1 MKRKFFAAFLSLC
14 MVMSLVPMTV
24 LAAEN
29 DGAGTPSTQ
38 LPDPVDGVI
47 TLETDTT
54 LQSTTFINEN
64 TVLDLNGKTL
74 TLNGEIGIVVNNN
87 TNFTVCDSSVTQPP
101 QVTDE
106 YDVNYSSGK
115 IQYNNSNCAIQ
126 VQNGANFVLESGTI
140 YSEKGNG
147 INVLAQTTPNE
158 AELNSSATINGG
170 YISAQEFGI
179 GVYGRTAILN
189 VNDGVIEARDN
200 AVVAGN
206 GSRKADYTPEGYVI
220 NVNGGTLIG
229 KITTSEY
236 ASCGIYHPNAGTVNV
251 TGGEIISTK
260 GAGIVARA
268 GQTNIS
274 GGRITALGDSNFTGR
289 VGDSRVVVSTS
300 GVVLDLAANYGGAD
314 IENGVATNADVYVS
328 GEATISG
335 TNSSIDVID
344 NEDSPGS
351 GVIEQDNVIITGGTF
366 TRLTNGQSSPDS
378 SAGKFFPAGALLT
391 QDTTTG
397 KVIASEPE
405 EGNPAVAE
413 VNGVPYTSLQ
423 SAIDMARDGDT
434 VTLLKDETLDATIKV
449 DKTVTIDLNQHTVA
463 GNAVRA
469 FHVINGTMTLTGI
482 GTVTSTTMQD
492 PNSSVIRV
500 GNNGTAGISPAGL
513 VVGENVVIKAPGTY
527 GISVFGNA
535 TEETLTVNGT
545 VTATG
550 PAPAISGN
558 GMYDGT
564 TITIGETANISAS
577 QSVAIYHPQVGTL
590 TINGG
595 SITGGIEA
603 KSGTIT
609 IKGNPS
615 ISAVGEKNHT
625 ANGNGPS
632 TTGYAIAIVD
642 NSAYGNG
649 ATITINS
656 GSYIGPVEYLKD
668 GNGVDSGNKSGSITV
683 CGGHFSAPVS
693 KEYLA
698 NTINAELYSLRNTE
712 APYSYYPTVDAAQ
725 AAAQPGDIV
734 TDLSQVSTG
743 AQDVTVTFNYGNGTT
758 IVQSVSSG
766 ATTILPTLN
775 DRGYNHF
782 VGWTDQA
789 GKHYDGGE
797 TVTITADTTFTA
809 QWSYIPPANPN
820 YKITIGAM
828 ENGTVTANPTAAKA
842 GATVTLTPVPDEGYA
857 LSTLTVTDRFGDA
870 VRVTENADGTYT
882 FTMPNGQVTVTATF
896 VETEEPVA
904 EPFID
909 VAEGD
914 WFYDAVVY
922 AYQNELMDGVGGN
935 RFAPNSET
943 TRAQLV
949 TILYRLEGEP
959 AVSGDLPFTDVEAG
973 IWYTDAILWA
983 AQNNIVNGVS
993 DTEFAPGD
1001 DLTRQQL
1008 VTILYR
1014 YAESKGYDVSNSA
1027 DLSGY
1032 PDAGQIQDYA
1042 QPAMAWAVA
1051 ENIIQGM
1058 EDGTLKP
1065 AGNASRAQ
1073 IATILMRFCEDV
1085 AQ

>member
-14 MVMSLVPMTV
+14 MVMSLVPMTA

-29 DGAGTPSTQ
+29 DESGTPSTQ

-54 LQSTTFINEN
+54 LQSTTIDED

-87 TNFTVCDSSVTQPP
+87 TSFTVCDSSVAQPP
-101 QVTDE
+101 QVTDK
-106 YDVNYSSGK
+106 YAVNYSSGK
-115 IQYNNSNCAIQ
+115 IQHNNNSNCAIQ
-126 VQNGANFVLESGTI
+126 VQNGANFTLESGTI

-147 INVLAQTTPNE
+147 VNVLAQTNPNNE
-158 AELNSSATINGG
+158 EKYNSSATINGG

-179 GVYGRTAILN
+179 GVYGRTAVLN
-189 VNDGVIEARDN
+189 VNGGVIEARDN
-200 AVVAGN
+200 AAVAGN
-206 GSRKADYTPEGYVI
+206 GSRDADYTPEGYVI
-220 NVNGGTLIG
+220 NVNEGTLIG
-229 KITTSEY
+229 KITSDGY

-251 TGGEIISTK
+251 IGGEIISTK

-274 GGRITALGDSNFTGR
+274 GGRITALGESNFAGK

-335 TNSSIDVID
+335 TNSSIDVI
-344 NEDSPGS
+344 EEQGS
-351 GVIEQDNVIITGGTF
+351 SGSEVREQDNVIITGGTF
-366 TRLTNGQSSPDS
+366 TSLTNGQSSPDS

-391 QDTTTG
+391 QDDTG
-397 KVIASEPE
+397 KVIAREPVGGE
-405 EGNPAVAE
+405 SAVAE
-413 VNGVPYTSLQ
+413 VNGVSYTSLQ
-423 SAIDMARDGDT
+423 RAIDMARDGDT
-434 VTLLKDETLDATIKV
+434 VTLLQDETLNDTITV

-469 FHVINGTMTLTGI
+469 FHVTNGTMTLTGR
-482 GTVTSTTMQD
+482 GTVTSTTMKD
-492 PNSSVIRV
+492 SNSSVIRV
-500 GNNGTAGISPAGL
+500 GNNGTEGTTPAGL
-513 VVGENVVIKAPGTY
+513 VVGENVVIEAPGTY
-527 GISVFGNA
+527 GISVFGDA
-535 TEETLTVNGT
+535 TKETLTVNGT

-564 TITIGETANISAS
+564 SITIGETANISAS
-577 QSVAIYHPQVGTL
+577 QSVAIYHPQDGTL
-590 TINGG
+590 IINGG
-595 SITGGIEA
+595 IITGGIEA

-609 IKGNPS
+609 INGNPS
-615 ISAVGEKNHT
+615 ISAVGEKDHA

-656 GSYIGPVEYLKD
+656 GSYNGPVEYLED
-668 GNGVDSGNKSGSITV
+668 GNGVGSGNKSGSITV
-683 CGGHFSAPVS
+683 SGGSFGESVAQYVADALNYEANANGIYTYHKTLDEA
-693 KEYLA
+693 LA
-698 NTINAELYSLRNTE
+698 TGGEVKSI
-712 APYSYYPTVDAAQ
+712 Q
-725 AAAQPGDIV
+725 AA
-734 TDLSQVSTG
+734 TTG
-743 AQDVTVTFNYGNGTT
+743 EDDTLTVTLIDRNDTT
-758 IVQSVSSG
+758 KIEVVSG
-766 ATTILPTLN
+766 EEIPLPSRS
-775 DRGYNHF
+775 DYGYNHF
-782 VGWTDQA
+782 VGWKSSVD
-789 GKHYDGGE
+789 GKTYQPGDKVDISGN
-797 TVTITADTTFTA
+797 VTFTA
-809 QWSYIPPANPN
+809 QWTYIPPANPN
-820 YKITIGAM
+820 YRIDIPDF
-828 ENGTVTANPTAAKA
+828 ENGTVTADPAAAKA
-842 GATVTLTPVPDEGYA
+842 GAKVTLTATPDEGYA
-857 LSTLTVTDRFGDA
+857 VGTITVTDRFGDA
-870 VRVTENADGTYT
+870 VKVTENADGTYT

-983 AQNNIVNGVS
+983 AENNIVNGVS

-1014 YAESKGYDVSNSA
+1014 YAEAKGYDVSASA

-1032 PDAGQIQDYA
+1032 PDADQVQDYA

>member
-14 MVMSLVPMTV
+14 MVMSLVPMAA
-24 LAAEN
+24 LAAETGETVVAKVGEAEYTSLSEAVN
-29 DGAGTPSTQ
+29 NAPSGATIVVQTNVDISETGLTIPVDKSLTLDINGKEIKAANTQVGRITVYGHLTIKDSTDTDQDGADCGKIYT
-38 LPDPVDGVI
+38 
-47 TLETDTT
+47 ETDYNGPTT
-54 LQSTTFINEN
+54 GYS
-64 TVLDLNGKTL
+64 V
-74 TLNGEIGIVVNNN
+74 IGIVGENASATMESGYIYAVRADASNKGQFGVGVDQGGD
-87 TNFTVCDSSVTQPP
+87 FTMTG
-101 QVTDE
+101 
-106 YDVNYSSGK
+106 GK
-115 IQYNNSNCAIQ
+115 IEAGWYAVSGNGNNST
-126 VQNGANFVLESGTI
+126 QN
-140 YSEKGNG
+140 SE
-147 INVLAQTTPNE
+147 
-158 AELNSSATINGG
+158 
-170 YISAQEFGI
+170 ISI
-179 GVYGRTAILN
+179 
-189 VNDGVIEARDN
+189 
-200 AVVAGN
+200 
-206 GSRKADYTPEGYVI
+206 
-220 NVNGGTLIG
+220 
-229 KITTSEY
+229 
-236 ASCGIYHPNAGTVNV
+236 
-251 TGGEIISTK
+251 TGGELISTADYAIYLPHS
-260 GAGIVARA
+260 GV
-268 GQTNIS
+268 TNIS
-274 GGRITALGDSNFTGR
+274 GGVIYGAAGGISIQRN
-289 VGDSRVVVSTS
+289 
-300 GVVLDLAANYGGAD
+300 VLN
-314 IENGVATNADVYVS
+314 
-328 GEATISG
+328 ISG
-335 TNSSIDVID
+335 DVLITSKGTGNTGNWGD
-344 NEDSPGS
+344 G
-351 GVIEQDNVIITGGTF
+351 TGGQGCAAVNVNARYGDCDVNISGGT
-366 TRLTNGQSSPDS
+366 LTAENDAIVLATGATHSTDVSVTGGSFSGDVTEY
-378 SAGKFFPAGALLT
+378 FPEGAILT
-391 QDTTTG
+391 QDTDG
-397 KVIASEPE
+397 KVIPNANAE
-405 EGNPAVAE
+405 ESAVAE

-423 SAIDMARDGDT
+423 SALNMARDGDT
-434 VTLLKDETLDATIKV
+434 VTLLKDETLNATITV
-449 DKTVTIDLNQHTVA
+449 DKTVTIDLNQRTVT
-463 GNAVRA
+463 GDAVRA
-469 FHVINGTMTLTGI
+469 FHVTSGTLTLTGT
-482 GTVTSTTMQD
+482 GTVTSTEMQD

-500 GNNGTAGISPAGL
+500 GNNGTASTSPAGL

-577 QSVAIYHPQVGTL
+577 QSVAIYHPQGGTL

-595 SITGGIEA
+595 IITGGIEA

-609 IKGNPS
+609 INGNPS

-642 NSAYGNG
+642 NSAYDDG
-649 ATITINS
+649 ATITING
-656 GSYIGPVEYLKD
+656 GSYNGPVEYLKD
-668 GNGVDSGNKSGSITV
+668 GNGVGTGNESGSITV
-683 CGGHFSAPVS
+683 SGGHFSAPVS
-693 KEYLA
+693 QEYLA
-698 NTINAELYSLRNTE
+698 NTINAELYSLRNPET
-712 APYSYYPTVDAAQ
+712 PYSYYPTVEDART
-725 AAAQPGDIV
+725 AAQPGDVV
-734 TDLSQVSTG
+734 TDLSDVDASTTTRY
-743 AQDVTVTFNYGNGTT
+743 DVVFHHGNGTT
-758 IVQSVSSG
+758 QTLSVYDG
-766 ATTILPTLN
+766 ASITLPTLSN
-775 DRGYNHF
+775 RGYNHF

-789 GKHYDGGE
+789 GKHYNGGDA
-797 TVTITADTTFTA
+797 VKITSDTTFTA

-870 VRVTENADGTYT
+870 VRVTENSDGTYT
-882 FTMPNGQVTVTATF
+882 FPMPNGQVTVTATF
-896 VETEEPVA
+896 VQVEEPA
-904 EPFID
+904 PTEPFVD
-909 VAEGD
+909 VNEGD

-1014 YAESKGYDVSNSA
+1014 YAEAKGYDVSASA

-1032 PDAGQIQDYA
+1032 PDAGQVQDYA

>member
-1 MKRKFFAAFLSLC
+1 
-14 MVMSLVPMTV
+14 MVISLVPMTA
-24 LAAEN
+24 LAAEGN
-29 DGAGTPSTQ
+29 VSYVSDAESLVSAANESGTIQ
-38 LPDPVDGVI
+38 LEQNISLNNNLNIAQDVDV
-47 TLETDTT
+47 T
-54 LQSTTFINEN
+54 
-64 TVLDLNGKTL
+64 LDLNGHNLDLASYSIRVSGNL
-74 TLNGEIGIVVNNN
+74 TVK
-87 TNFTVCDSSVTQPP
+87 DSSIGTTVPTVSEDGNYTVT
-101 QVTDE
+101 
-106 YDVNYSSGK
+106 YDSGK
-115 IQYNNSNCAIQ
+115 ITSTGSVVITQNNGI
-126 VQNGANFVLESGTI
+126 FTLESGSIESGYCALCAGSGSTT
-140 YSEKGNG
+140 SGTV
-147 INVLAQTTPNE
+147 NVY
-158 AELNSSATINGG
+158 GG
-170 YISAQEFGI
+170 YVLAQEFGVLTAKDSTANI
-179 GVYGRTAILN
+179 YG
-189 VNDGVIEARDN
+189 GVIETKDN
-200 AVVAGN
+200 AVLGGN
-206 GSRKADYTPEGYVI
+206 GTAGQGGYTI
-220 NVNGGTLIG
+220 NVYDGTLIG
-229 KITTSEY
+229 RITTADY
-236 ASCGIYHPNAGTVNV
+236 VSCGIYHPNEGSVNV
-251 TGGEIISTK
+251 SGGTIISTR

-268 GQTNIS
+268 GQTNVT
-274 GGRITALGDSNFTGR
+274 GGTIIALGKADLTGK
-289 VGDSRVVVSTS
+289 VGDSRIVVPTS
-300 GVVLDLAANYGGAD
+300 GIVLDLAARYPGAG
-314 IENGVATNADVYVS
+314 IEDTVATNADVYVS

-344 NEDSPGS
+344 NEDSPDS

-378 SAGKFFPAGALLT
+378 SAGEFFPTGALLT
-391 QDTTTG
+391 QDTTG

-405 EGNPAVAE
+405 EGKPAVAE

-434 VTLLKDETLDATIKV
+434 VTLLKDETLDATDATITV

-469 FHVINGTMTLTGI
+469 FHVINGTMTLTGT

-500 GNNGTAGISPAGL
+500 GNNGTAGTTPAGL
-513 VVGENVVIKAPGTY
+513 VVGENVVIKAPETY

-577 QSVAIYHPQVGTL
+577 QSVAIYHPQGGTL

-595 SITGGIEA
+595 IITGGIEA

-609 IKGNPS
+609 INGNPS

-656 GSYIGPVEYLKD
+656 GSYNGPVEYLKD
-668 GNGVDSGNKSGSITV
+668 GNGVGSGNESGSITV

-712 APYSYYPTVDAAQ
+712 APYSYHPTVDAAQ
-725 AAAQPGDIV
+725 AAAQPGDVV
-734 TDLSQVSTG
+734 TDLTTVEENANEFIVVFDYGDGTKKELTMYEG
-743 AQDVTVTFNYGNGTT
+743 AETT
-758 IVQSVSSG
+758 
-766 ATTILPTLN
+766 LPTLN

-782 VGWTDQA
+782 VGWTDGKKTYAA
-789 GKHYDGGE
+789 GDEVK
-797 TVTITADTTFTA
+797 ITANTTFTA
-809 QWSYIPPANPN
+809 QWAYIPPANPN
-820 YKITIGAM
+820 YKITIDDAA
-828 ENGTVTANPTAAKA
+828 NGTVTANPTAAKA
-842 GATVTLTPVPDEGYA
+842 GATVTLTATPDEGYA
-857 LSTLTVTDRFGDA
+857 VGTLTVTDRFGDA
-870 VRVTENADGTYT
+870 VKVTENADGTYT
-882 FTMPNGQVTVTATF
+882 FTMPNGQVTVKATF
-896 VETEEPVA
+896 VETQEPA
-904 EPFID
+904 PAMPFTD
-909 VAEGD
+909 VHEGD
-914 WFYDAVVY
+914 WFYEEVLY
-922 AYQNELMDGVGGN
+922 AYENGLMNGVGDN
-935 RFAPNSET
+935 RFAPNSAT
-943 TRAQLV
+943 TRGMLV

-959 AVSGDLPFTDVEAG
+959 AVTGEAG
-973 IWYTDAILWA
+973 FDDVGDTWYTDAVIWA
-983 AQNNIVNGVS
+983 AANDIVNGI
-993 DTEFAPGD
+993 GD
-1001 DLTRQQL
+1001 NQFGPENTLTREQL
-1008 VTILYR
+1008 VTMLYR
-1014 YAESKGYDVSNSA
+1014 YAEAAGYDVSAAA

-1032 PDAGQIQDYA
+1032 PDAGKVQTYA
-1042 QPAMAWAVA
+1042 QEAMSWAVA
-1051 ENIIQGM
+1051 EGIVEGM
-1058 EDGTLKP
+1058 DGNLNP

>member
-14 MVMSLVPMTV
+14 MVMSLVPMTA

-29 DGAGTPSTQ
+29 DESGTPSTQ

-54 LQSTTFINEN
+54 LQSTTIDED

-87 TNFTVCDSSVTQPP
+87 TSFTVCDSSVAQPP
-101 QVTDE
+101 QVTDK
-106 YDVNYSSGK
+106 YAVNYSSGK
-115 IQYNNSNCAIQ
+115 IQHNNNSNCAIQ
-126 VQNGANFVLESGTI
+126 VQNGANFTLESGTI

-147 INVLAQTTPNE
+147 VNVLAQTNPNNE
-158 AELNSSATINGG
+158 EKYNSSATINGG

-179 GVYGRTAILN
+179 GVYGRTAVLN
-189 VNDGVIEARDN
+189 VNGGVIEARDN
-200 AVVAGN
+200 AAVAGN
-206 GSRKADYTPEGYVI
+206 GSRDADYTPEGYVI
-220 NVNGGTLIG
+220 NVNEGTLIG
-229 KITTSEY
+229 KITSDGY

-251 TGGEIISTK
+251 IGGEIISTK

-274 GGRITALGDSNFTGR
+274 GGRITALGESNFAGK

-335 TNSSIDVID
+335 TNSSIDVI
-344 NEDSPGS
+344 EEQGS
-351 GVIEQDNVIITGGTF
+351 SGSEVREQDNVIITGGTF
-366 TRLTNGQSSPDS
+366 TSLTNGQSSPDS

-391 QDTTTG
+391 QDDTG
-397 KVIASEPE
+397 KVIAREPVGGE
-405 EGNPAVAE
+405 SAVAE
-413 VNGVPYTSLQ
+413 VNGVSYTSLQ
-423 SAIDMARDGDT
+423 RAIDMARDGDT
-434 VTLLKDETLDATIKV
+434 VTLLQDETLNDTITV

-469 FHVINGTMTLTGI
+469 FHVTNGTMTLTGR
-482 GTVTSTTMQD
+482 GTVTSTTMKD
-492 PNSSVIRV
+492 SNSSVIRV
-500 GNNGTAGISPAGL
+500 GNNGTEGTTPAGL
-513 VVGENVVIKAPGTY
+513 VVGENVVIEAPGTY
-527 GISVFGNA
+527 GISVFGDA
-535 TEETLTVNGT
+535 TKETLTVNGT

-564 TITIGETANISAS
+564 SITIGETANISAS
-577 QSVAIYHPQVGTL
+577 QSVAIYHPQDGTL
-590 TINGG
+590 IINGG
-595 SITGGIEA
+595 IITGGIEA

-609 IKGNPS
+609 INGNPS
-615 ISAVGEKNHT
+615 ISAVGEKDHA

-656 GSYIGPVEYLKD
+656 GSYNGPVEYLED
-668 GNGVDSGNKSGSITV
+668 GNGVGSGNKSGSITV
-683 CGGHFSAPVS
+683 SGGSFGESVAQYVADALNYEANANGIYTYHKTLDEA
-693 KEYLA
+693 LA
-698 NTINAELYSLRNTE
+698 TGGEVKSI
-712 APYSYYPTVDAAQ
+712 Q
-725 AAAQPGDIV
+725 AA
-734 TDLSQVSTG
+734 TTG
-743 AQDVTVTFNYGNGTT
+743 EDDTLTVTLIDRNDTT
-758 IVQSVSSG
+758 KIEVVSG
-766 ATTILPTLN
+766 EEIPLPSRS
-775 DRGYNHF
+775 DYGYNHF
-782 VGWTDQA
+782 VGWKSSVD
-789 GKHYDGGE
+789 GKTYQPGDKVDISGN
-797 TVTITADTTFTA
+797 VTFTA
-809 QWSYIPPANPN
+809 QWTYIPPANPN
-820 YKITIGAM
+820 YRIDIPDF
-828 ENGTVTANPTAAKA
+828 ENGTVTADPAAAKA
-842 GATVTLTPVPDEGYA
+842 GAKVTLTATPDEGYA
-857 LSTLTVTDRFGDA
+857 VGTITVTDRFGDA
-870 VRVTENADGTYT
+870 VKVTENADGTYT

-983 AQNNIVNGVS
+983 AENNIVNGVS

-1014 YAESKGYDVSNSA
+1014 YAEAKGYDVSASA

-1032 PDAGQIQDYA
+1032 PDAGQVQDYA

>member
-14 MVMSLVPMTV
+14 MVMSLVPMTA
-24 LAAEN
+24 LAAEESWTEVSTAEELSSALV
-29 DGAGTPSTQ
+29 AGGNIKLTENITVTEAQ
-38 LPDPVDGVI
+38 AWTVGNGV
-47 TLETDTT
+47 
-54 LQSTTFINEN
+54 NV
-64 TVLDLNGKTL
+64 VLDLNGYSITSTYNEANYYLFTVNGGSL
-74 TLNGEIGIVVNNN
+74 TLN
-87 TNFTVCDSSVTQPP
+87 DSSETR
-101 QVTDE
+101 T
-106 YDVNYSSGK
+106 GK
-115 IQYNNSNCAIQ
+115 IEIQNASQSYPLHLRGTGSNFIM
-126 VQNGANFVLESGTI
+126 NGGTI
-140 YSEKGNG
+140 TATEDALDISTF
-147 INVLAQTTPNE
+147 AQDTTI
-158 AELNSSATINGG
+158 TINGG
-170 YISAQEFGI
+170 TMSSQSYSALAIRGTNTVVNINGGLIENNGHCGAFVSSSGSLDPNSIVFNMTDGKLTSTGTGILTDYALTVNIGEEAAIETAGTGISVKGTT
-179 GVYGRTAILN
+179 VLN
-189 VNDGVIEARDN
+189 VDG
-200 AVVAGN
+200 
-206 GSRKADYTPEGYVI
+206 GSITSGSYAIQANYNNT
-220 NVNGGTLIG
+220 VNITGG
-229 KITTSEY
+229 KIQTTSTY
-236 ASCGIYHPNAGTVNV
+236 APAIQIGT
-251 TGGEIISTK
+251 
-260 GAGIVARA
+260 
-268 GQTNIS
+268 
-274 GGRITALGDSNFTGR
+274 DSN
-289 VGDSRVVVSTS
+289 
-300 GVVLDLAANYGGAD
+300 
-314 IENGVATNADVYVS
+314 
-328 GEATISG
+328 ATISG
-335 TNSSIDVID
+335 GTITGKKVLTD
-344 NEDSPGS
+344 NTEDIT
-351 GVIEQDNVIITGGTF
+351 VTGGTF
-366 TRLTNGQSSPDS
+366 TDGETKVDVSTY
-378 SAGKFFPAGALLT
+378 FPEGAILT
-391 QDTTTG
+391 QDKDGHVVPGTPG
-397 KVIASEPE
+397 
-405 EGNPAVAE
+405 EGRSAVAE

-423 SAIDMARDGDT
+423 SALNMARDGDT
-434 VTLLKDETLDATIKV
+434 VTLLKDETLNATITV
-449 DKTVTIDLNQHTVA
+449 DKTVTIDLNQRTVT

-469 FHVINGTMTLTGI
+469 FHVINGTMTLTGT

-500 GNNGTAGISPAGL
+500 GNNGTAGTTPAGL
-513 VVGENVVIKAPGTY
+513 VVGENVVIKAPETY

-577 QSVAIYHPQVGTL
+577 QSVAIYHPQGGTL

-595 SITGGIEA
+595 IITGGIEA

-609 IKGNPS
+609 INGNPS

-656 GSYIGPVEYLKD
+656 GSYNGPVEYLKD
-668 GNGVDSGNKSGSITV
+668 GNGVGSGNESGSITV
-683 CGGHFSAPVS
+683 SGGHFSAPVS

-725 AAAQPGDIV
+725 AAAQPGDVV
-734 TDLSQVSTG
+734 TDLSDVNASTTTRY
-743 AQDVTVTFNYGNGTT
+743 DVVFHHGNGTT
-758 IVQSVSSG
+758 QTLSVYDG
-766 ATTILPTLN
+766 ATITLPTLSN
-775 DRGYNHF
+775 RGYNHF

-789 GKHYDGGE
+789 GKHYDGGD
-797 TVTITADTTFTA
+797 TVTITANTIFTA
-809 QWSYIPPANPN
+809 VWNYIPPANPN
-820 YKITIGAM
+820 YRIDIPAAEG
-828 ENGTVTANPTAAKA
+828 GTVTADPAAAKA
-842 GATVTLTPVPDEGYA
+842 GATVTLTATPDEGYA
-857 LSTLTVTDRFGDA
+857 LGTITVTDRFGDA
-870 VRVTENADGTYT
+870 VKVTENADGTYT

-896 VETEEPVA
+896 VQVEEPA
-904 EPFID
+904 PTEPFVD

-922 AYQNELMDGVGGN
+922 AYQNELMDGVGGS

-959 AVSGDLPFTDVEAG
+959 TVSGDLPFTDVEAG

-1014 YAESKGYDVSNSA
+1014 YAEAKGYDVSASA

-1032 PDAGQIQDYA
+1032 PDADQVQDYA

>member
-14 MVMSLVPMTV
+14 MVISLVPMTA
-24 LAAEN
+24 LAAEGN
-29 DGAGTPSTQ
+29 VSYVSDAESLVSAANESGTIQ
-38 LPDPVDGVI
+38 LEQNISLNNNLNIAQDVDV
-47 TLETDTT
+47 T
-54 LQSTTFINEN
+54 
-64 TVLDLNGKTL
+64 LDLNGHNLDLASYSIRVSGNL
-74 TLNGEIGIVVNNN
+74 TVK
-87 TNFTVCDSSVTQPP
+87 DSSIGTTVPTVSEDGNYTVT
-101 QVTDE
+101 
-106 YDVNYSSGK
+106 YDSGK
-115 IQYNNSNCAIQ
+115 ITSTGSVVITQNNGI
-126 VQNGANFVLESGTI
+126 FTLESGSIESGYCALCAGSGSTT
-140 YSEKGNG
+140 SGTV
-147 INVLAQTTPNE
+147 NVY
-158 AELNSSATINGG
+158 GG
-170 YISAQEFGI
+170 YVLAQEFGVLTAKDSTANI
-179 GVYGRTAILN
+179 YG
-189 VNDGVIEARDN
+189 GVIETKDN
-200 AVVAGN
+200 AVLGGN
-206 GSRKADYTPEGYVI
+206 GTAGQGGYTI
-220 NVNGGTLIG
+220 NVYDGTLIG
-229 KITTSEY
+229 RITTADY
-236 ASCGIYHPNAGTVNV
+236 VSCGIYHPNEGSVNV
-251 TGGEIISTK
+251 SGGTIISTR

-268 GQTNIS
+268 GQTNVT
-274 GGRITALGDSNFTGR
+274 GGTIIALGKADLTGK
-289 VGDSRVVVSTS
+289 VGDSRIVVPTS
-300 GVVLDLAANYGGAD
+300 GIVLDLAARYPGAG
-314 IENGVATNADVYVS
+314 IEDTVATNADVYVS

-344 NEDSPGS
+344 NEDSPDS

-366 TRLTNGQSSPDS
+366 TRLTDGQSSPDS
-378 SAGKFFPAGALLT
+378 SAGEFFPTGALLT
-391 QDTTTG
+391 QDTTG

-405 EGNPAVAE
+405 EGKPAVAE

-434 VTLLKDETLDATIKV
+434 VTLLKDETLDATDATITV

-469 FHVINGTMTLTGI
+469 FHVINGTMTLTGT

-500 GNNGTAGISPAGL
+500 GNNGTAGTTPAGL
-513 VVGENVVIKAPGTY
+513 VVGENVVIKAPETY

-577 QSVAIYHPQVGTL
+577 QSVAIYHPQGGTL

-595 SITGGIEA
+595 IITGGIEA

-609 IKGNPS
+609 INGNPS

-656 GSYIGPVEYLKD
+656 GSYNGPVEYLKD
-668 GNGVDSGNKSGSITV
+668 GNGVGSGNESGSITV

-712 APYSYYPTVDAAQ
+712 APYSYHPTVDAAQ
-725 AAAQPGDIV
+725 AAAQPGDVV
-734 TDLSQVSTG
+734 TDLTTVEENANEFIVVFDYGDGTKKELTMYEG
-743 AQDVTVTFNYGNGTT
+743 AETT
-758 IVQSVSSG
+758 
-766 ATTILPTLN
+766 LPTLN

-782 VGWTDQA
+782 VGWTDGKKTYAA
-789 GKHYDGGE
+789 GDEVK
-797 TVTITADTTFTA
+797 ITANTTFTA
-809 QWSYIPPANPN
+809 QWAYIPPANPN
-820 YKITIGAM
+820 YKITIDDAA
-828 ENGTVTANPTAAKA
+828 NGTVTANPTAAKA
-842 GATVTLTPVPDEGYA
+842 GATVTLTATPDEGYA
-857 LSTLTVTDRFGDA
+857 VGTLTVTDRFGDA
-870 VRVTENADGTYT
+870 VKVTENADGTYT
-882 FTMPNGQVTVTATF
+882 FTMPNGQVTVKATF
-896 VETEEPVA
+896 VETQEPA
-904 EPFID
+904 PAMPFTD
-909 VAEGD
+909 VHEGD
-914 WFYDAVVY
+914 WFYEEVLY
-922 AYQNELMDGVGGN
+922 AYENGLMNGVGDN
-935 RFAPNSET
+935 RFAPNSAT
-943 TRAQLV
+943 TRGMLV

-959 AVSGDLPFTDVEAG
+959 AVTGEAG
-973 IWYTDAILWA
+973 FDDVGDTWYTDAVIWA
-983 AQNNIVNGVS
+983 AANDIVNGI
-993 DTEFAPGD
+993 GD
-1001 DLTRQQL
+1001 NQFGPENTLTREQL
-1008 VTILYR
+1008 VTMLYR
-1014 YAESKGYDVSNSA
+1014 YAEAAGYDVSAAA

-1032 PDAGQIQDYA
+1032 PDAGKVQTYA
-1042 QPAMAWAVA
+1042 QEAMSWAVA
-1051 ENIIQGM
+1051 EGIVEGM
-1058 EDGTLKP
+1058 DGNLNP

>member
-14 MVMSLVPMTV
+14 MVISLVPMTA
-24 LAAEN
+24 LAAEGN
-29 DGAGTPSTQ
+29 VSYVSDAESLVSAANESGTIQ
-38 LPDPVDGVI
+38 LEQNISLNNNLNIAQDVDV
-47 TLETDTT
+47 T
-54 LQSTTFINEN
+54 
-64 TVLDLNGKTL
+64 LDLNGHNLDLASYSIRVSGNL
-74 TLNGEIGIVVNNN
+74 TVK
-87 TNFTVCDSSVTQPP
+87 DSSIGTTVPTVSEDGNYTVT
-101 QVTDE
+101 
-106 YDVNYSSGK
+106 YDSGK
-115 IQYNNSNCAIQ
+115 ITSTGSVVITQNNGI
-126 VQNGANFVLESGTI
+126 FTLESGSIESGYCALCAGSGSTT
-140 YSEKGNG
+140 SGTV
-147 INVLAQTTPNE
+147 NVY
-158 AELNSSATINGG
+158 GG
-170 YISAQEFGI
+170 YVLAQEFGVLTAKDSTANI
-179 GVYGRTAILN
+179 YG
-189 VNDGVIEARDN
+189 GVIETKDN
-200 AVVAGN
+200 AVLGGN
-206 GSRKADYTPEGYVI
+206 GTAGQGGYTI
-220 NVNGGTLIG
+220 NVYDGTLIG
-229 KITTSEY
+229 RITTADY
-236 ASCGIYHPNAGTVNV
+236 VSCGIYHPNEGSVNV
-251 TGGEIISTK
+251 SGGTIISTR

-268 GQTNIS
+268 GQTNVT
-274 GGRITALGDSNFTGR
+274 GGTIIALGKADLTGK
-289 VGDSRVVVSTS
+289 VGDSRIVVPTS
-300 GVVLDLAANYGGAD
+300 GIVLDLAARYPGAG
-314 IENGVATNADVYVS
+314 IEDTVATNADVYVS

-344 NEDSPGS
+344 NEDSPDS

-378 SAGKFFPAGALLT
+378 SAGEFFPTGALLT
-391 QDTTTG
+391 QDTTG

-405 EGNPAVAE
+405 EGKPAVAE

-434 VTLLKDETLDATIKV
+434 VTLLKDETLDATDATITV

-469 FHVINGTMTLTGI
+469 FHVINGTMTLTGT

-500 GNNGTAGISPAGL
+500 GNNGTAGTTPAGL
-513 VVGENVVIKAPGTY
+513 VVGENVVIKAPETY

-577 QSVAIYHPQVGTL
+577 QSVAIYHPQGGTL

-595 SITGGIEA
+595 IITGGIEA

-609 IKGNPS
+609 INGNPS

-656 GSYIGPVEYLKD
+656 GSYNGPVEYLKD
-668 GNGVDSGNKSGSITV
+668 GNGVGSGNESGSITV

-712 APYSYYPTVDAAQ
+712 APYSYHPTVDAAQ
-725 AAAQPGDIV
+725 AAAQPGDVV
-734 TDLSQVSTG
+734 TDLTTVEENANEFIVVFDYGDGTKKELTMYEG
-743 AQDVTVTFNYGNGTT
+743 AETT
-758 IVQSVSSG
+758 
-766 ATTILPTLN
+766 LPTLN

-782 VGWTDQA
+782 VGWTDGKKTYAA
-789 GKHYDGGE
+789 GDEVK
-797 TVTITADTTFTA
+797 ITANTTFTA
-809 QWSYIPPANPN
+809 QWAYIPPANPN
-820 YKITIGAM
+820 SKITIDDAA
-828 ENGTVTANPTAAKA
+828 NGTVTANPTAAKA
-842 GATVTLTPVPDEGYA
+842 GATVTLTATPDEGYA
-857 LSTLTVTDRFGDA
+857 VGTLTVTDRFGDA
-870 VRVTENADGTYT
+870 VKVTENADGTYT
-882 FTMPNGQVTVTATF
+882 FTMPNGQVTVKATF
-896 VETEEPVA
+896 VETQEPA
-904 EPFID
+904 PAMPFTD
-909 VAEGD
+909 VHEGD
-914 WFYDAVVY
+914 WFYEEVLY
-922 AYQNELMDGVGGN
+922 AYENGLMNGVGDN
-935 RFAPNSET
+935 RFAPNSAT
-943 TRAQLV
+943 TRGMLV

-959 AVSGDLPFTDVEAG
+959 AVTGEAG
-973 IWYTDAILWA
+973 FDDVGDTWYTDAVIWA
-983 AQNNIVNGVS
+983 AANDIVNGI
-993 DTEFAPGD
+993 GD
-1001 DLTRQQL
+1001 NQFGPENTLTREQL
-1008 VTILYR
+1008 VTMLYR
-1014 YAESKGYDVSNSA
+1014 YAEAAGYDVSAAA

-1032 PDAGQIQDYA
+1032 PDAGKVQTYA
-1042 QPAMAWAVA
+1042 QEAMSWAVA
-1051 ENIIQGM
+1051 EGIVEGM
-1058 EDGTLKP
+1058 DGNLNP

>member
-14 MVMSLVPMTV
+14 MVMSLVPMTA
-24 LAAEN
+24 LAAEESWTEVSTAEELSSALV
-29 DGAGTPSTQ
+29 AGGNIKLTENITVTEAQ
-38 LPDPVDGVI
+38 AWTVGNGV
-47 TLETDTT
+47 
-54 LQSTTFINEN
+54 NV
-64 TVLDLNGKTL
+64 VLDLNGYSITSTYNEANYYLFTVNGGSL
-74 TLNGEIGIVVNNN
+74 TLN
-87 TNFTVCDSSVTQPP
+87 DSSETG
-101 QVTDE
+101 T
-106 YDVNYSSGK
+106 GK
-115 IQYNNSNCAIQ
+115 IEIQ
-126 VQNGANFVLESGTI
+126 NASQSYPLQLRGTGSSFIMNGGTI
-140 YSEKGNG
+140 TATEDALDIYTS
-147 INVLAQTTPNE
+147 AQNT
-158 AELNSSATINGG
+158 AITINGG
-170 YISAQEFGI
+170 TMRSQSYSTLAIRGTNTVVNINGGLIESNGSYGAFVSSGGSSDPNSIVFNMTGGKLTSTRTGILTDYALTVNIGGEAAIETTGTGISVKGTT
-179 GVYGRTAILN
+179 VLN
-189 VNDGVIEARDN
+189 VDG
-200 AVVAGN
+200 
-206 GSRKADYTPEGYVI
+206 GS
-220 NVNGGTLIG
+220 
-229 KITTSEY
+229 ITSGSY
-236 ASCGIYHPNAGTVNV
+236 AIQANYNNTVNI
-251 TGGEIISTK
+251 TGGEI
-260 GAGIVARA
+260 
-268 GQTNIS
+268 QT
-274 GGRITALGDSNFTGR
+274 TSNSAPAIQIG
-289 VGDSRVVVSTS
+289 
-300 GVVLDLAANYGGAD
+300 
-314 IENGVATNADVYVS
+314 TNS
-328 GEATISG
+328 NATISG
-335 TNSSIDVID
+335 GTITGEKVLTD
-344 NEDSPGS
+344 NTEDIT
-351 GVIEQDNVIITGGTF
+351 VTGGTF
-366 TRLTNGQSSPDS
+366 TDGETKVDVSTY
-378 SAGKFFPAGALLT
+378 FPEGAILT
-391 QDTTTG
+391 QDKDGHVVPGTPG
-397 KVIASEPE
+397 
-405 EGNPAVAE
+405 EGRSAVAE

-423 SAIDMARDGDT
+423 SALNMARDGDT
-434 VTLLKDETLDATIKV
+434 VTLLKDETLNATITV
-449 DKTVTIDLNQHTVA
+449 DKTVTIDLNQRTVT

-469 FHVINGTMTLTGI
+469 FHVINGTMTLTGT

-500 GNNGTAGISPAGL
+500 GNNGTAGTTPAGL
-513 VVGENVVIKAPGTY
+513 VVGENVVIKAPETY

-577 QSVAIYHPQVGTL
+577 QSVAIYHPQGGTL

-595 SITGGIEA
+595 IITGGIEA

-609 IKGNPS
+609 INGNPS

-656 GSYIGPVEYLKD
+656 GSYNGPVEYLKD
-668 GNGVDSGNKSGSITV
+668 GNGVGSGNESGSITV
-683 CGGHFSAPVS
+683 SGGHFSAPVS

-725 AAAQPGDIV
+725 AAAQPGDVV
-734 TDLSQVSTG
+734 TDLSDVNASTTTRY
-743 AQDVTVTFNYGNGTT
+743 DVVFHHGNGTT
-758 IVQSVSSG
+758 QTLSVYDG
-766 ATTILPTLN
+766 ATITRPTLSN
-775 DRGYNHF
+775 RGYNHF

-789 GKHYDGGE
+789 GKHYNGGDA
-797 TVTITADTTFTA
+797 VKITADTTFTA

-820 YKITIGAM
+820 YKITIGDM

-870 VRVTENADGTYT
+870 VRVTEQADGTYT
-882 FTMPNGQVTVTATF
+882 FPMPNGQVTVTATF
-896 VETEEPVA
+896 VQVEEPA
-904 EPFID
+904 PTEPFVD
-909 VAEGD
+909 VNEGD

-1014 YAESKGYDVSNSA
+1014 YAETKGYDVSASA

-1032 PDAGQIQDYA
+1032 PDADQVQDYA

>member
-14 MVMSLVPMTV
+14 MVISLVPMTA
-24 LAAEN
+24 LAAEGN
-29 DGAGTPSTQ
+29 VSYVSDAESLVSAANESGTIQ
-38 LPDPVDGVI
+38 LEQNISLNNNLNIAQDVDV
-47 TLETDTT
+47 T
-54 LQSTTFINEN
+54 
-64 TVLDLNGKTL
+64 LDLNGHNLDLASYSIRVSGNL
-74 TLNGEIGIVVNNN
+74 TVK
-87 TNFTVCDSSVTQPP
+87 DSSIGTTVPTVSEDGNYTVT
-101 QVTDE
+101 
-106 YDVNYSSGK
+106 YDSGK
-115 IQYNNSNCAIQ
+115 ITSTGSVVITQNNGI
-126 VQNGANFVLESGTI
+126 FTLESGSIESGYCALCAGSGSTT
-140 YSEKGNG
+140 SGTV
-147 INVLAQTTPNE
+147 NVY
-158 AELNSSATINGG
+158 GG
-170 YISAQEFGI
+170 YVLAQEFGVLTAKDSTANI
-179 GVYGRTAILN
+179 YG
-189 VNDGVIEARDN
+189 GVIETKDN
-200 AVVAGN
+200 AVLGGN
-206 GSRKADYTPEGYVI
+206 GTAGQGGYTI
-220 NVNGGTLIG
+220 NVYDGTLIG
-229 KITTSEY
+229 RITTADY
-236 ASCGIYHPNAGTVNV
+236 VSCGIYHPNEGSVNV
-251 TGGEIISTK
+251 SGGTIISTR

-268 GQTNIS
+268 GQTNVT
-274 GGRITALGDSNFTGR
+274 GGTIIALGKADLTGK
-289 VGDSRVVVSTS
+289 VGDSRIVVPTS
-300 GVVLDLAANYGGAD
+300 GIVLDLAARYPGAG
-314 IENGVATNADVYVS
+314 IEDTVATNADVYVS

-344 NEDSPGS
+344 NEDSPDS

-378 SAGKFFPAGALLT
+378 SAGEFFPTGALLT
-391 QDTTTG
+391 QDTTG

-405 EGNPAVAE
+405 EGKPAVAE

-434 VTLLKDETLDATIKV
+434 VTLLKDETLDATDATITV

-469 FHVINGTMTLTGI
+469 FHVINGTMTLTGT

-500 GNNGTAGISPAGL
+500 GNNGTAGTTPAGL
-513 VVGENVVIKAPGTY
+513 VVGENVVIKAPETY

-577 QSVAIYHPQVGTL
+577 QSVAIYHPQGGTL

-595 SITGGIEA
+595 IITGGIEA

-609 IKGNPS
+609 INGNPS

-656 GSYIGPVEYLKD
+656 GSYNGPVEYLKD
-668 GNGVDSGNKSGSITV
+668 GNGVGSGNESGSITV

-712 APYSYYPTVDAAQ
+712 APYSYHPTVDAAQ
-725 AAAQPGDIV
+725 AAAQPGDVV
-734 TDLSQVSTG
+734 TDLTTVEENANEFIVVFDYGDGTKKELTMYEG
-743 AQDVTVTFNYGNGTT
+743 AETT
-758 IVQSVSSG
+758 
-766 ATTILPTLN
+766 LPTLN

-782 VGWTDQA
+782 VGWTDGKKTYAA
-789 GKHYDGGE
+789 GDEVK
-797 TVTITADTTFTA
+797 ITANTTFTA
-809 QWSYIPPANPN
+809 QWAYIPPANPN
-820 YKITIGAM
+820 YKITIDDAA
-828 ENGTVTANPTAAKA
+828 NGTVTANPTAAKA
-842 GATVTLTPVPDEGYA
+842 GATVTLTATPDEGYA
-857 LSTLTVTDRFGDA
+857 VGTLTVTDRFGDA
-870 VRVTENADGTYT
+870 VKVTENADGTYT
-882 FTMPNGQVTVTATF
+882 FTMPNGQVTVKATF
-896 VETEEPVA
+896 VETQEPA
-904 EPFID
+904 PAMPFTD
-909 VAEGD
+909 VHEGD
-914 WFYDAVVY
+914 WFYEEVLY
-922 AYQNELMDGVGGN
+922 AYENGLMNGVGDN
-935 RFAPNSET
+935 RFAPNSAT
-943 TRAQLV
+943 TRGMLV

-959 AVSGDLPFTDVEAG
+959 AVTGEAG
-973 IWYTDAILWA
+973 FDDVGDTWYTDAVIWA
-983 AQNNIVNGVS
+983 AANDIVNGI
-993 DTEFAPGD
+993 GD
-1001 DLTRQQL
+1001 NQFGPENTLTREQL
-1008 VTILYR
+1008 VTMLYR
-1014 YAESKGYDVSNSA
+1014 YAEAAGYDVSAAA

-1032 PDAGQIQDYA
+1032 PDAGKVQTYA
-1042 QPAMAWAVA
+1042 QEAMSWAVA
-1051 ENIIQGM
+1051 EGIVEGM
-1058 EDGTLKP
+1058 DGNLNP